1 MNFYSVCL
9 RLGHI
14 IVVAVLVVVAA
25 AVVVVVAETVNLTAV
40 CKESKNY
47 DLGPVL

>member
-14 IVVAVLVVVAA
+14 IVVAVVVVVV
-25 AVVVVVAETVNLTAV
+25 VVVVVAETVNLTAV

>member
-1 MNFYSVCL
+1 VNFYSVCL

-14 IVVAVLVVVAA
+14 IVDAVVVVVVAA
-25 AVVVVVAETVNLTAV
+25 AVVVAETVNLTAV

>member
-1 MNFYSVCL
+1 MNVYSVCL

-14 IVVAVLVVVAA
+14 IVV